1 MDLFTEFLRRLST
14 ELAPFWKWTISH
26 WPAVLLCLIAIA
38 LLMKYWNKGKS

>member
-14 ELAPFWKWTISH
+14 ELAPFWKWAISH